1 MTNKV
6 CVISNGTL
14 IDGNGGEPLRDA
26 SVLIQNGRIQKV
38 WSGAGELPA
47 DARRIDAAGK
57 YILPGIIN
65 ANVHLIDG
73 IMLMGI
79 GGIEHL
85 ARYEGRY
92 HEVIEEAAQIALK
105 FGMTTVMDTWNALEP
120 VRLARDRINRG
131 DVQGARIFMA
141 GNIVGMGGPF
151 SPDFCAQCRAVTTKA
166 FADRI
171 DEMFEAN
178 VGRDLSR
185 MSLEDVRNRIRGYCQ
200 QGIDFLKVAITDHT
214 NPPIG
219 PYMTFSERVLN
230 VIVEETRRAGLP
242 LVTHTNSIEGLNL
255 GIQHRADAMMHV
267 TSTYQTPIPEETI
280 EDLIKYKVW
289 GEIQPTTDA
298 FQKGIE
304 ATPGAG
310 RWALYGGGAHRE
322 NTRRLVKAKAP
333 ILMGTDAGCTDPDVL
348 GSLSSAELHERPW
361 TLGEDHFLWFKAMD
375 QFGMAP
381 MDAIQAATK
390 NVAIAYKQL
399 DNIGTVEA
407 GKYADILLL
416 DKNPLDDIANMRA
429 ISMVMKEGKVID
441 TEKLP
446 TQQVTSRSRF
456 WCDDASLRMS

>member
-1 MTNKV
+1 MADEV
-6 CVISNGTL
+6 SVISNGTL
-14 IDGNGGEPLRDA
+14 IDGNGGVPLRDA
-26 SVLIQNGRIQKV
+26 SVLIRSGRIQKV
-38 WSGAGELPA
+38 WSGPGDVPA
-47 DARRIDAAGK
+47 DTRRIDATGK

-73 IMLMGI
+73 IMLMGT

-105 FGMTTVMDTWNALEP
+105 YGMTTVMDTWNALEP

-131 DVQGARIFMA
+131 DVLGARIYFA

-151 SPDFCAQCRAVTTKA
+151 SADFCVQCRAVTTKA

-185 MSLEDVRNRIRGYCQ
+185 MAPEDVRNRIRRYCQ
-200 QGIDFLKVAITDHT
+200 QGVDFLKVAITDHT

-230 VIVEETRRAGLP
+230 IIVEETRRAGLP
-242 LVTHTNSIEGLNL
+242 LVTHTNSVEGLYL

-267 TSTYQTPIPEETI
+267 TSTYQTAIPYETI
-280 EDLIKYKVW
+280 EEMVRYKVW
-289 GEIQPTTDA
+289 GEIQPTTEG

-310 RWALYGGGAHRE
+310 RWALYGGGVHRE
-322 NTRRLVKAKAP
+322 NTRRMVEAKAP

-348 GSLSSAELHERPW
+348 DSLSQAELHERPW

-381 MDAIQAATK
+381 MDAILAATK
-390 NVAIAYKQL
+390 NVALAYKKI
-399 DNIGTVEA
+399 DDIGTVEA

-416 DKNPLDDIANMRA
+416 DKNPLDSIENMRS
-429 ISMVMKEGKVID
+429 ISMVMKEGSVID

-446 TQQVTSRSRF
+446 TQQVATRSRF
-456 WCDDASLRMS
+456 WCDDASLRRG

>member
-1 MTNKV
+1 MTKDV
-6 CVISNGTL
+6 VVISNGTL
-14 IDGNGGEPLRDA
+14 IDGNGGEPLRNA
-26 SVLIQNGRIQKV
+26 SVLIQGGRIQKV
-38 WSGAGELPA
+38 WSGDGEVPS
-47 DARRIDAAGK
+47 DARRIDATGK
-57 YILPGIIN
+57 FILPGIIN

-73 IMLMGI
+73 IMLMGV

-105 FGMTTVMDTWNALEP
+105 NGMTTVMDTWNALEP

-131 DVQGARIFMA
+131 DAQGARIFFA

-151 SPDFCAQCRAVTTKA
+151 SPDFCVQCRAVTTKA

-178 VGRDLSR
+178 VGRALSR
-185 MSLEDVRNRIRGYCQ
+185 MSPEDVRTRIRAYCQ

-242 LVTHTNSIEGLNL
+242 LVTHTNSVEGVHLA
-255 GIQHRADAMMHV
+255 IQHRADAMMHV
-267 TSTYQTPIPEETI
+267 TSTYQTPLPDEAI
-280 EDLIKYKVW
+280 EGMIEHQVW
-289 GEIQPTTDA
+289 GEIQPTTEG
-298 FQKGIE
+298 FQEGIE
-304 ATPGAG
+304 STPGAG
-310 RWALYGGGAHRE
+310 RWASYGGGVHRD
-322 NTRRLVKAKAP
+322 NTRRMVKAKAP

-348 GSLSSAELHERPW
+348 GSLTKAELHERPW

-375 QFGMAP
+375 QYGMAP

-399 DNIGTVEA
+399 DKIGTVEA

-416 DKNPLDDIANMRA
+416 DKNPLDDIGNMRT
-429 ISMVMKEGKVID
+429 ISMVMKEGVVID

-446 TQQVTSRSRF
+446 TKQVTTRSRF
-456 WCDDASLRMS
+456 WCDDASLRGG